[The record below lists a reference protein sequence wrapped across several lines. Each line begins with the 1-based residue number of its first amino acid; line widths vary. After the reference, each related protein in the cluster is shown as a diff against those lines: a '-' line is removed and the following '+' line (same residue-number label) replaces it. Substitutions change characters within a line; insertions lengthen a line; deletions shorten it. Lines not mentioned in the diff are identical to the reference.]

1 MTQASKLEKNLAS
14 VVGDETYRVW
24 LEMLAILVPHARTH
38 RLAPLVAGMLQFATH
53 LAYNKSKASP
63 PKEGSVAHSLILAS
77 EEPYEEEH
85 ERDLRKIVESF
96 FREAKVPYEK
106 QNSRGQGYSIA
117 EAAVQEFL
125 HWEDMPWE

>member
-1 MTQASKLEKNLAS
+1 MIKVEEKSLKS
-14 VVGDETYRVW
+14 IVGDEIYRVW
-24 LEMLAILVPHARTH
+24 LEMLTILAPHSRTH

-53 LAYNKSKASP
+53 LAYDRSKDSP
-63 PKEGSVAHSLILAS
+63 SEEGSIAHFLILAS

-85 ERDLRKIVESF
+85 MRDLRKIVESF

-106 QNSRGQGYSIA
+106 RNSRGQGYSIA
-117 EAAVQEFL
+117 EAVVQEFL